1 MRIESVIALRPA
13 RKEPERSP
21 DPPANRPGGERLPL
35 DVPHADAW
43 LGGGL
48 RADALHEFHAAVP
61 GDGVAALGFALLLGW
76 KKGER
81 EGTRAL
87 LWLRMANGTARHPL
101 PYGLGL
107 TELGIDPA
115 ALRLLC
121 LPDAKAVL
129 RASLDAVRD
138 GAAASVLIELHGRQT
153 LLDLTATRR
162 LALAAAET
170 GTMAL
175 IVRSDAEPSP
185 SAAQTRW
192 RVASAPSRALEAD
205 APGMP
210 VFALSLLRQK
220 GGRDGLNLIVE
231 WDRDTASFRERAADA
246 SIGGAPLPRAVPAV
260 DAGRAGGG
268 AGARAA

>member
-1 MRIESVIALRPA
+1 MRTESVIALRPV
-13 RKEPERSP
+13 ETQPERPSV
-21 DPPANRPGGERLPL
+21 PPLAERLAL
-35 DVPHADAW
+35 GVVRADGW

-48 RADALHEFHAAVP
+48 RVDGLHEFHGAVP
-61 GDGVAALGFALLLGW
+61 DDGVTALGFALLLGW
-76 KKGER
+76 RKRER

-87 LWLRMANGTARHPL
+87 LWLRVAGGTARHPL
-101 PYGLGL
+101 PYGSGFI
-107 TELGIDPA
+107 ELGVAPEA
-115 ALRLLC
+115 FRLLC

-138 GAAASVLIELHGRQT
+138 GAAASVLIELHGKQA

-185 SAAQTRW
+185 SAAHTRW

-210 VFALSLLRQK
+210 AFALSLLRQK
-220 GGRDGLNLIVE
+220 GARDGLNLIVE
-231 WDRDTASFRERAADA
+231 WDHDTASFRERTADA
-246 SIGGAPLPRAVPAV
+246 SIDAAPLPRAVPAV